1 MASKNQKDHWAFLE
15 EIEAPMWVDLT
26 LEAELS
32 VQDIDD
38 DWFLG
43 NHLFHQC
50 SSQQL
55 KSAFSRS
62 AEEGISLELDLV
74 EAASSPGLPRSV
86 SRSRGKDYQNKKW
99 KRGQYNGSSNKI
111 QPVKGLNGKFRK
123 VDSGPGQEIKP
134 KLSYISLKS
143 TASSKTSLAS
153 ELTENVKAKSVKP
166 VSMFRGPARSWS
178 PMADKSGLSGETNT
192 RSTVTSENV
201 QQQQQQK
208 FFEVS
213 SRGLGQTSGLLSSVR
228 LSLRKSCITRPASRV
243 EINADRRDSR
253 DHKSSSGKS
262 SVGSS
267 SFCCRDVKKST
278 IAEIKRKEQTPD
290 SRNVARMT
298 EAAKIKM
305 KPSNMCNTS
314 NVRGKDG
321 NRTSRV
327 GGGLTTNAK
336 PSCQEATKSKA
347 NSQTLRSKQS
357 LPLKNNQQKSLVS
370 AAKATKKVGVGR
382 INKVTDAGKENIK
395 GELSQ
400 PQKCNGRGLVVG
412 RKETS
417 QSPSQNKSGR
427 TKLVA
432 PKGRVGN
439 QREVKNSTNFTQR
452 VYFR

>member
-86 SRSRGKDYQNKKW
+86 SRSRGKDYHNKKW
-99 KRGQYNGSSNKI
+99 KRDQYNGSSNKI

-153 ELTENVKAKSVKP
+153 ELTENVKPKSLKP

-178 PMADKSGLSGETNT
+178 PMADKSGETNT
-192 RSTVTSENV
+192 RSTLTSENV

-267 SFCCRDVKKST
+267 SFCGRDVKKST

-298 EAAKIKM
+298 EAAKNKM

-314 NVRGKDG
+314 NVRGKVG
-321 NRTSRV
+321 NRTSRA
-327 GGGLTTNAK
+327 GGLTTTAK
-336 PSCQEATKSKA
+336 PTCQEATKSKA

-382 INKVTDAGKENIK
+382 INRVTGGGKENIK

-400 PQKCNGRGLVVG
+400 PQKCNGRGTV
-412 RKETS
+412 KETS
-417 QSPSQNKSGR
+417 QSPSQNKGGR

-432 PKGRVGN
+432 HKGRVGN
-439 QREVKNSTNFTQR
+439 QREVKNSTNFTQK